1 MWIVVTDQVVC
12 TNMSYLLVASC
23 VLADVRAR
31 VQAIGREARALFNI
45 AQAEGLTMWSPNVN
59 IFRDPRWGRGQ
70 ETPGEDPAV
79 ASSYAAAFVRGI
91 QGNGSSLLQT
101 SACCKHATP
110 YDLEDWGGV
119 QRYSFVAR
127 VTAQDLE
134 DTFNPPFRSCVAD
147 SGATCVMC
155 AYTAVN
161 GVPSCADAGLL
172 TGTVRGD
179 WGLDGYVASDCDAVA
194 IMRDAQR
201 YAASPEDAVAVALK
215 AGESPSSLMTS
226 CLHCSCPQLAP
237 LLDHS
242 VRFLCFELEQV
253 WTSTAVRTSSSTP
266 RPRSSRAS

>member
-101 SACCKHATP
+101 SACCKHATA

-134 DTFNPPFRSCVAD
+134 DTFNPPFRSCVVD
-147 SGATCVMC
+147 GGATCVMC

-201 YAASPEDAVAVALK
+201 YAPTPEDTVAVALK
-215 AGESPSSLMTS
+215 AGMYPCKTLNN
-226 CLHCSCPQLAP
+226 
-237 LLDHS
+237 LLNGTIFS
-242 VRFLCFELEQV
+242 
-253 WTSTAVRTSSSTP
+253 
-266 RPRSSRAS
+266 